1 MFDQLDEIYISG
13 ADAGLGAGA
22 APPRIVDQLHKIYI
36 SGAGAAPPKIV
47 DRPHEIYI
55 SPSR

>member
-1 MFDQLDEIYISG
+1 MTTIRPGAGAAPPRMFDQLDEIYISG
-13 ADAGLGAGA
+13 AGAGPGAGA
-22 APPRIVDQLHKIYI
+22 APPR
-36 SGAGAAPPKIV
+36 IV